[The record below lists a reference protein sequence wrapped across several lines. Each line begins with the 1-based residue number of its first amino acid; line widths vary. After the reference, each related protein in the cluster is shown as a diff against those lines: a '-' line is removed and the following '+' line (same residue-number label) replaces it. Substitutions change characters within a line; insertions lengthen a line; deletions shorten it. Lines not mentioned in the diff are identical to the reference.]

1 MKIRTNFLKC
11 NIEVCFFV
19 FWGVKL
25 SGLGCFWSLI
35 NFINDYVRELYNCM
49 NINPCKKSKLDT
61 LVAVLLCFWV
71 VWGGLGCFGVVWG
84 VLGWFGVFPRNFE
97 CSKIKLTYQNQ

>member
-1 MKIRTNFLKC
+1 MKIRTNFQKC

-49 NINPCKKSKLDT
+49 NINPCKKST
-61 LVAVLLCFWV
+61 LYTFVAVLLCFR
-71 VWGGLGCFGVVWG
+71 VVWG
-84 VLGWFGVFPRNFE
+84 VLGVVWGWFGVFPRTE
-97 CSKIKLTYQNQ
+97 I